1 MTSLDLLNNTDNENN
16 SYLDPSSLSILI
28 VDDNF
33 DIVRFMERGLKEYG
47 FNVSAF
53 TDPVRALEDFKVN
66 CNHYNIILS
75 DIRMPRVNGYEFV
88 KKAKEIDKQAKI
100 VVMSGF
106 EVNDVRE
113 LYNMIT
119 EVKIDNFLQKTF
131 FDRKAR

>member
-1 MTSLDLLNNTDNENN
+1 LTSLDLLNNTDNENN

-33 DIVRFMERGLKEYG
+33 DIVRFMEGGLKEYG

-53 TDPVRALEDFKVN
+53 TDPVRAWEDFKVN

-106 EVNDVRE
+106 EVNDVGE

-119 EVKIDNFLQKTF
+119 EVKIDSFLQKPF
-131 FDRKAR
+131 SIVS

>member
-1 MTSLDLLNNTDNENN
+1 M
-16 SYLDPSSLSILI
+16 
-28 VDDNF
+28 
-33 DIVRFMERGLKEYG
+33 
-47 FNVSAF
+47 
-53 TDPVRALEDFKVN
+53 
-66 CNHYNIILS
+66 
-75 DIRMPRVNGYEFV
+75 NGYEFV

-119 EVKIDNFLQKTF
+119 EVKIDRFLQKTF

>member
-1 MTSLDLLNNTDNENN
+1 
-16 SYLDPSSLSILI
+16 
-28 VDDNF
+28 
-33 DIVRFMERGLKEYG
+33 
-47 FNVSAF
+47 
-53 TDPVRALEDFKVN
+53 
-66 CNHYNIILS
+66 
-75 DIRMPRVNGYEFV
+75 MPRVNGYEFV

-119 EVKIDNFLQKTF
+119 EVKIDRFLQKTF

>member
-1 MTSLDLLNNTDNENN
+1 MRAKR
-16 SYLDPSSLSILI
+16 I
-28 VDDNF
+28 
-33 DIVRFMERGLKEYG
+33 G

-75 DIRMPRVNGYEFV
+75 DIRMPRMNGYEFV
-88 KKAKEIDKQAKI
+88 KKVMEIDKQAKI
-100 VVMSGF
+100 VVRSGF

-119 EVKIDNFLQKTF
+119 EVKIDSFLQKTF
-131 FDRKAR
+131 FDGKAR

>member
-1 MTSLDLLNNTDNENN
+1 LTSLDLLNNTDNENN

-106 EVNDVRE
+106 EVNDVGE

-119 EVKIDNFLQKTF
+119 EVKIDSFLQKPF
-131 FDRKAR
+131 SIVS